1 MSTDSGKDPEVPEQ
15 ITVPE
20 GAIEFR
26 QSHFAWVMP
35 SAFWVILL
43 FVLSQFDFLTMGIL
57 PFILAPVI
65 AAPRYIR
72 WKNTVYS
79 LSDDSLFLTTAGIPI
94 LQKSKT
100 YKVSFDTMAQMEVKH
115 GMFGRTLGYGEIN
128 IVFDD
133 SRLAI
138 LSYIQDYDGFGEHIE
153 AHADLPGLP
162 DHESDTDDTQD

>member
-1 MSTDSGKDPEVPEQ
+1 MNTDSGKGSDIPEQ

-20 GAIEFR
+20 DAISFR

-65 AAPRYIR
+65 AAPRYLR

-79 LSDDSLFLTTAGIPI
+79 LSEDSLFLTTAGIPI

-100 YKVSFDTMAQMEVKH
+100 YKVAFDTMAQMEVKH

-128 IVFDD
+128 IIFDD
-133 SRLAI
+133 KRLAK
-138 LSYIQDYDGFGEHIE
+138 LSYIQDYNGFVQHLES
-153 AHADLPGLP
+153 HADLPGLP
-162 DHESDTDDTQD
+162 EENAEEDTED

>member
-1 MSTDSGKDPEVPEQ
+1 MSADSDKKPESPEE
-15 ITVPE
+15 ITVPA
-20 GAIEFR
+20 GALEFR
-26 QSHFAWVMP
+26 QSHFAWIMP

-65 AAPRYIR
+65 AAPRYLR

-79 LSDDSLFLTTAGIPI
+79 LSTDSLFLTTAGIPI
-94 LQKSKT
+94 LQKSRT

-128 IVFDD
+128 IIFDD
-133 SRLAI
+133 RRLPK
-138 LSYIQDYDGFGEHIE
+138 LSYIQNYTEFTEHIE
-153 AHADLPGLP
+153 NYADLPGISE
-162 DHESDTDDTQD
+162 ESDENHQD

>member
-1 MSTDSGKDPEVPEQ
+1 LNTDSGKGRDIPEQ
-15 ITVPE
+15 ITIPE
-20 GAIEFR
+20 DAISFR

-65 AAPRYIR
+65 AAPRYLR

-79 LSDDSLFLTTAGIPI
+79 LSEDSLFLTTAGIPI
-94 LQKSKT
+94 LQKTKT
-100 YKVSFDTMAQMEVKH
+100 YKVAFDTMAQMEVKY

-128 IVFDD
+128 IIFDD
-133 SRLAI
+133 KRLAK
-138 LSYIQDYDGFGEHIE
+138 LSYIQDYNGFVQHLES
-153 AHADLPGLP
+153 HADLPGLP
-162 DHESDTDDTQD
+162 EENPEEDNED

>member
-1 MSTDSGKDPEVPEQ
+1 LSADSDKNPEPPEE
-15 ITVPE
+15 ITVPD
-20 GAIEFR
+20 GALEFR
-26 QSHFAWVMP
+26 QSHFAWIMP

-65 AAPRYIR
+65 AAPRYLR

-79 LSDDSLFLTTAGIPI
+79 LSTDSLFLTTAGIPI
-94 LQKSKT
+94 LQKSRT

-128 IVFDD
+128 IIFDD
-133 SRLAI
+133 RRLAK
-138 LSYIQDYDGFGEHIE
+138 LSYIQNYTEFTEHIE
-153 AHADLPGLP
+153 NYADLPGISE
-162 DHESDTDDTQD
+162 ESDENHQD

>member
-1 MSTDSGKDPEVPEQ
+1 MSADSDKNPAPPEE
-15 ITVPE
+15 ITVPD
-20 GAIEFR
+20 GALEFR
-26 QSHFAWVMP
+26 QSHFAWIMP

-65 AAPRYIR
+65 AAPRYLR

-79 LSDDSLFLTTAGIPI
+79 LSTDSLFLTTAGIPI
-94 LQKSKT
+94 LQKSRT

-128 IVFDD
+128 IIFDD
-133 SRLAI
+133 KRLAK
-138 LSYIQDYDGFGEHIE
+138 LSYIQNYTEFTDHIE
-153 AHADLPGLP
+153 NYADLPGISEEP
-162 DHESDTDDTQD
+162 VENDQD